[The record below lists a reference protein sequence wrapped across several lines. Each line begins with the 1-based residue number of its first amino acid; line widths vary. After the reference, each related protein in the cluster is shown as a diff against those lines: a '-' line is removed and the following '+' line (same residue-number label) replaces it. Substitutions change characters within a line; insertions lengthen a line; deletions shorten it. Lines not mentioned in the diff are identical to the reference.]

1 MKKIAKLCSLILVG
15 ALVLMMTACYP
26 AVKKTSAEQQAKA
39 AVVNSLKEYREEK
52 GLEPLK
58 EVENLSKAE
67 QAWVAVFGKAQKT
80 SLPSADTVDAYNAYT
95 SLMDAE
101 KTAWEYDNAFGWA
114 SLGGEEKLTAKY
126 PATEAELKAQ
136 IAKTGVFDNADCKAF
151 GIATVTINGE
161 VYWTATVYTPAE

>member
-26 AVKKTSAEQQAKA
+26 TVKTPSAEQQAKT
-39 AVVNSLKEYREEK
+39 AVVESIKQYREEK

-80 SLPSADTVDAYNAYT
+80 SLPSADTVEAYNAYL

-101 KTAWEYDNAFGWA
+101 TAWECDQPFGWT
-114 SLGGEEKLTAKY
+114 SSIEDKLTAKC

-136 IAKTGVFDNADCKAF
+136 IAESGVFDNADCKAF

>member
-26 AVKKTSAEQQAKA
+26 AVKTPSAEQQAKT
-39 AVVNSLKEYREEK
+39 AVVESIKQYREEK
-52 GLEPLK
+52 GLDPLK

-80 SLPSADTVDAYNAYT
+80 SLSSADTVEAYNAYT

-101 KTAWEYDNAFGWA
+101 TAWAYDNAFGWT
-114 SLGGEEKLTAKY
+114 SLGGEDKLTAKY

>member
-39 AVVNSLKEYREEK
+39 AVVNSLKEYREEM

-80 SLPSADTVDAYNAYT
+80 SLPSADTEKAYEAYT
-95 SLMDAE
+95 SLMAAE
-101 KTAWEYDNAFGWA
+101 TAWVYDNAFGWT
-114 SLGGEEKLTAKY
+114 SSSIEDKLTAKY

-161 VYWTATVYTPAE
+161 VYWTATVYTSAE

>member
-26 AVKKTSAEQQAKA
+26 AVKTTSAEQQAKT
-39 AVVNSLKEYREEK
+39 AVVESIKQYREEK

-80 SLPSADTVDAYNAYT
+80 SLPSADTEKAYEAYT
-95 SLMDAE
+95 SLMEAE
-101 KTAWEYDNAFGWA
+101 TAWVYDNAFGWT
-114 SLGGEEKLTAKY
+114 SLGGEDKLTAKY